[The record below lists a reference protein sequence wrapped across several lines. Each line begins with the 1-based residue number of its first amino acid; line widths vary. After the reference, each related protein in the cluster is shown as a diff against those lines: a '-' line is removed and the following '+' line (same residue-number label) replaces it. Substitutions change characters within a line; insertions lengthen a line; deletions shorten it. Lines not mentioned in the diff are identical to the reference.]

1 MQKCDFRKVVNQ
13 LYWNHTSAWVFSCK
27 LLHICRTVTLTNT
40 YGEMLLQ
47 IFIQHA
53 CHIFQYKFVSNLR
66 CFLTYFWLDQ
76 CSLQKEQ
83 SFVFQN
89 FICSI
94 QRRSM
99 WTVFFNVLL
108 DCFIARWCLIKSLS
122 KCCLNCYVAFS
133 FDKFFCNRNFFFLDI
148 WEL

>member
-66 CFLTYFWLDQ
+66 CFLAYYWLDQ

-83 SFVFQN
+83 SFIFQN
-89 FICSI
+89 FICLPFRVVPWERYFVAFCWI
-94 QRRSM
+94 AFFQGGTWLNRCWNAA
-99 WTVFFNVLL
+99 WTAMYLF
-108 DCFIARWCLIKSLS
+108 LS
-122 KCCLNCYVAFS
+122 KNFS
-133 FDKFFCNRNFFFLDI
+133 TTEICSF
-148 WEL
+148 